1 MTCATDLFQA
11 EDAALRLMLD
21 EARFAYITTTT
32 AGDAR
37 KSGILPD
44 DVKLADATRL
54 YVLHDSDGLVLGF
67 AEAWE
72 TVYGNARRNDFQ
84 LVSVH

>member
-1 MTCATDLFQA
+1 MTCATELIKAENAVLDLY
-11 EDAALRLMLD
+11 LD
-21 EARFAYITTTT
+21 EARLAYINTTT

-37 KSGILPD
+37 KRGLLPA
-44 DVKLADATRL
+44 DVKLADETLL

-67 AEAWE
+67 AEAWA
-72 TVYGNARRNDFQ
+72 TVYGTARRNDFT